1 MVPEIDS
8 APEIHKT
15 GSRLA
20 DKAVAFSAL
29 FVSLCS
35 LAIALH
41 HGRTMQRLVEANSRP
56 FIQITSKSGQ
66 QVSAGDSE
74 RALVVTV
81 SNPGAGAA
89 RIERFTM
96 LVDDKGIDSFPHAL
110 LQLAG
115 VSAAPGAAAET
126 SVLGPMTYADIAPSY
141 LKPGSEEVVLRWPR
155 TAGNAAVWDRV
166 IAAGPQ
172 RVKYETCY
180 CSIFEECWIE
190 NSHTFRPKPAKSCS

>member
-1 MVPEIDS
+1 VIPETES

-35 LAIALH
+35 LGIALL

-56 FIQITSKSGQ
+56 FIQITSKSGEQ
-66 QVSAGDSE
+66 NAESQP
-74 RALVVTV
+74 ALVVTV

-96 LVDDKGIDSFPHAL
+96 LVDDKSVDTFPHAL
-110 LQLAG
+110 QQLAG
-115 VSAAPGAAAET
+115 VAAAPGTAAEA
-126 SVLGPMTYADIAPSY
+126 SVLGAMTYDDIAPSY
-141 LKPGSEEVVLRWPR
+141 LKSGSDEVVLRWPR
-155 TAGNAAVWDRV
+155 TDSNAALWDRV
-166 IAAGPQ
+166 AAAASS
-172 RVKYETCY
+172 RVQYETCY

-190 NSHTFRPKPAKSCS
+190 NSRTFRPKRAKSCS

>member
-1 MVPEIDS
+1 M
-8 APEIHKT
+8 HKT
-15 GSRLA
+15 GSRLG

-56 FIQITSKSGQ
+56 FIQITSKSGE
-66 QVSAGDSE
+66 QVAGDNSE
-74 RALVVTV
+74 PTLVVTI

-96 LVDDKGIDSFPHAL
+96 LVDDKAADSVPHAL

-126 SVLGPMTYADIAPSY
+126 SVLGAMTYADIAPSY
-141 LKPGSEEVVLRWPR
+141 LKSGSDEVVLRWPR

-166 IAAGPQ
+166 TAAGSA

-190 NSHTFRPKPAKSCS
+190 NSRTFRPIPAKSCG

>member
-1 MVPEIDS
+1 MIPETES
-8 APEIHKT
+8 APDIHKT

-35 LAIALH
+35 LGIALL

-56 FIQITSKSGQ
+56 FIQITSKSEQ
-66 QVSAGDSE
+66 NAENHAQP
-74 RALVVTV
+74 ALVVTV

-96 LVDDKGIDSFPHAL
+96 LVDDKSVDTFPHAL

-115 VSAAPGAAAET
+115 AAAAPGPAAEA
-126 SVLGPMTYADIAPSY
+126 SLLGAMTYDDIAPSY
-141 LKPGSEEVVLRWPR
+141 LKSGSDEVVLRWPR
-155 TAGNAAVWDRV
+155 TDGNAALWDRV
-166 IAAGPQ
+166 VAAASS

-190 NSHTFRPKPAKSCS
+190 NSRTFRPKQAKSCG